1 MFVIPLTPDSKAL
14 TFICLHSIT
23 HSELAKEQ
31 DCPTIKSSSR
41 SQNWSAATPGFIVT
55 LSLVILYNL
64 ISQVFYLFSVSRDY
78 QFEFYKF

>member
-31 DCPTIKSSSR
+31 DCPTIKNSSR
-41 SQNWSAATPGFIVT
+41 FQNWSAATPGFIVT
-55 LSLVILYNL
+55 LFFIIGYNFFFFFSLTL
-64 ISQVFYLFSVSRDY
+64 VSGPAYAHLD
-78 QFEFYKF
+78 